1 MAVLPDPAPD
11 CGSCAARDER
21 IAAQDELIGEL
32 RGALGEQADQ
42 IAALREQVARLER
55 ALNRN
60 SGNSSMPPSSD
71 DLPGKEQPRPKPGR
85 GSGKRKPGKQPGA
98 PGMFLAWQQDPD
110 QTRDL
115 FPRGSCA
122 CGTGLE
128 QARDLGVVYSHQV
141 SDLPEARAVVTQY
154 DRHEAV
160 CGCGARHVADAPPE
174 AGDGAPGTVTY
185 GPEFQAW
192 AVFLMVMHHVPV
204 ERCADII
211 GSMSGNRPSDGWVH
225 GLLARA
231 AKAVAAANEMIRALI
246 VTARVICGDE
256 TPVRSGPGPKTRKKY
271 LQVACTSLLTCYF
284 PGGRDLPSF
293 KDFIYSGL
301 HGTVVVHDR
310 YVSYDSVEGIV
321 HQLCCSHILRDIE
334 DAAES
339 YPDAIWPGQIAE
351 SLRALIHAANTARDR
366 GLAAVPLDETT
377 AETLKLFR
385 HGVLAGLSGI
395 SRVPGA
401 KAKQPPARLLL
412 ECLKHREAD
421 VLRFLTGTAIPPT
434 SNQAE
439 RDLRPAKTQQ
449 KISGRLRSDKAT
461 RDRYA
466 IRGYIST
473 ARKHREDALD
483 AIRAALAG
491 TPWMPTATATAS

>member
-1 MAVLPDPAPD
+1 M
-11 CGSCAARDER
+11 
-21 IAAQDELIGEL
+21 
-32 RGALGEQADQ
+32 
-42 IAALREQVARLER
+42 
-55 ALNRN
+55 
-60 SGNSSMPPSSD
+60 
-71 DLPGKEQPRPKPGR
+71 
-85 GSGKRKPGKQPGA
+85 
-98 PGMFLAWQQDPD
+98 
-110 QTRDL
+110 
-115 FPRGSCA
+115 
-122 CGTGLE
+122 
-128 QARDLGVVYSHQV
+128 YSHQV

-154 DRHEAV
+154 DRHEVV

-174 AGDGAPGTVTY
+174 AGDGTPGTVTY

-192 AVFLMVMHHVPV
+192 AVFLMVMHHVPAG
-204 ERCADII
+204 RCADII

-246 VTARVICGDE
+246 ITARVICGDE

-271 LQVACTSLLTCYF
+271 LQAACTSLLTCYF
-284 PGGRDLPSF
+284 LGGRDLPSF
-293 KDFIYSGL
+293 RDFIYSGL

-310 YVSYDSVEGIV
+310 YVSYNSVEGIV

-351 SLRALIHAANTARDR
+351 SLRALIHAANTARGR
-366 GLAAVPLDETT
+366 GLAAVPPDETT

-421 VLRFLTGTAIPPT
+421 VLRFLTDTAIPPT

-449 KISGRLRSDKAT
+449 KISGRLRSGKAT

-491 TPWMPTATATAS
+491 TPWMPPATATAS